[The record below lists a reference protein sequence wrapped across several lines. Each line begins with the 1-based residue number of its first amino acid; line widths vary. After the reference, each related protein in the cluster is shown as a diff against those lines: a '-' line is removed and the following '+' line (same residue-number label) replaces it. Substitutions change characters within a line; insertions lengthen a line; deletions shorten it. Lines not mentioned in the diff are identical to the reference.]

1 MLSAKVLSLI
11 ESWFLKAN
19 PLITLIDCKPCWRI
33 NCQQEFCDG
42 YYDFS
47 GIFVDLGK
55 NLSLFQPFPLLASY
69 EQKNRSSS
77 TKLKILSRQFKRND
91 DCIIL
96 KLVFYLQ
103 ETLAYLTHLQNLSWP
118 QKTF

>member
-1 MLSAKVLSLI
+1 MLSAKVSSLI

-55 NLSLFQPFPLLASY
+55 NLSTF
-69 EQKNRSSS
+69 S
-77 TKLKILSRQFKRND
+77 TFSTARFLRAKKQILQHKIEN
-91 DCIIL
+91 II
-96 KLVFYLQ
+96 
-103 ETLAYLTHLQNLSWP
+103 
-118 QKTF
+118 KTI